1 MQIRVSFVSD
11 PWQNQGREATF
22 YTVSS
27 MNRPL
32 HGYRGRL
39 APTPTGYLH
48 SGHGQTFWIAAE
60 RARRAGGTLVY
71 RNEDLDL
78 ARCKPEF
85 ATAAMEDL
93 RWLGIEWQ
101 EGPDVGGSFA
111 PYTQSERQSVYRK
124 AWKHL
129 HATGMIYPSPHSR
142 KDVAAALVAPHSDEA
157 EPIFPA
163 GLRPAHS
170 ECDSAAEP
178 GDVNWRFRV
187 PDGRRI
193 LFLDGRAGRVART
206 AGIDFGDFLV
216 WRKDGFPSY
225 ELAVVADDHAMRITE
240 VVRGEDLLTSTARQ
254 LLLYEAL
261 GWQPPDWMHCPLVLD
276 DDGKRLAKRHA
287 ALSLRE
293 LRAAGTDPQHLTTNW
308 TAMADCN

>member
-1 MQIRVSFVSD
+1 MQVSIRSASSDGEAGNEREVALTGALRFNRRIFCGEYAGESPHPPSAMGSSIRRWQSFPTMQIRVSFVSD

-85 ATAAMEDL
+85 ATAAMEDM

-111 PYTQSERQSVYRK
+111 PYTQSERQSVYRE
-124 AWKHL
+124 AWKRL

-142 KDVAAALVAPHSDEA
+142 KDVAAALGAPH
-157 EPIFPA
+157 
-163 GLRPAHS
+163 
-170 ECDSAAEP
+170 
-178 GDVNWRFRV
+178 
-187 PDGRRI
+187 
-193 LFLDGRAGRVART
+193 
-206 AGIDFGDFLV
+206 
-216 WRKDGFPSY
+216 
-225 ELAVVADDHAMRITE
+225 
-240 VVRGEDLLTSTARQ
+240 
-254 LLLYEAL
+254 
-261 GWQPPDWMHCPLVLD
+261 
-276 DDGKRLAKRHA
+276 
-287 ALSLRE
+287 
-293 LRAAGTDPQHLTTNW
+293 
-308 TAMADCN
+308 